1 MSIVTFGNAAR
12 SANAVAFY
20 NNSGMN
26 LAPGFLHG
34 GTFFVNSY
42 KYLTFNYLDSVLSHT
57 HFRSDNLYS
66 VNSDGVSPYL
76 NDIEELANLLVN
88 GQLIAYSATQGVSG
102 DGLSSPHKMG
112 DDHNFASGSAT
123 QFASGG
129 NAGHEAGYS
138 QGYVAQGFQGNA
150 STQFA
155 SGGGPG
161 MAPSVPGKKKG
172 FSTHS
177 GLASSAFGHG
187 NESFQGGP
195 GMAQFPE
202 GDSREGLQGNQGVD
216 PYAREDGSE
225 FFPSGPRHPYPQG
238 DIGQGREGF
247 PLGPGPYAQGDMR
260 DSIKDKSGDKK
271 GPFNHH
277 LGAPYPQGD
286 IGQGREGFIGGPGM
300 VSGDKKGL
308 SKHGAGLS
316 LGYGSSFFTLGSALA
331 SSVLGDGSVIF
342 D

>member
-1 MSIVTFGNAAR
+1 MSIVTFGSAAR
-12 SANAVAFY
+12 ANNSVAFY

-102 DGLSSPHKMG
+102 G
-112 DDHNFASGSAT
+112 DSGVQRQFGDSKEFKAGSAT

-138 QGYVAQGFQGNA
+138 QGYVAEGFQGAPGDKKVKGKGSFTHSESA
-150 STQFA
+150 SSKLGHDKEGFHGGQGMTQF
-155 SGGGPG
+155 P
-161 MAPSVPGKKKG
+161 
-172 FSTHS
+172 
-177 GLASSAFGHG
+177 
-187 NESFQGGP
+187 QGDGIQSNSE
-195 GMAQFPE
+195 M
-202 GDSREGLQGNQGVD
+202 N

-225 FFPSGPRHPYPQG
+225 FLESGPRSPYPQG
-238 DIGQGREGF
+238 DIGQGREGLF
-247 PLGPGPYAQGDMR
+247 GGPGPYAQGDMR
-260 DSIKDKSGDKK
+260 DSLKEKSGDKK
-271 GPFNHH
+271 GPFNRN
-277 LGAPYPQGD
+277 LGNPYPQGD
-286 IGQGREGFIGGPGM
+286 IGQGREGLM
-300 VSGDKKGL
+300 VQGEKKGL
-308 SKHGAGLS
+308 FGDARMTLAG
-316 LGYGSSFFTLGSALA
+316 GYGGGVFTLGSALV

-342 D
+342 N